1 MKKQNISSL
10 NREELKS
17 YLFDIQDSIDAHLKK
32 GKSIDSFIDDSDILD
47 EFEKWLPDEEY
58 GIFVITM
65 LNGIKSETVI
75 NTLLDSLLRRIQS
88 KEAVLH
94 S

>member
-17 YLFDIQDSIDAHLKK
+17 YLFDIQDSIDAYLKN
-32 GKSIDSFIDDSDILD
+32 GRSIDSFIDDSDILD